1 MKKENFQTIEGIPVK
16 AGRKVS
22 MDSEKASGQTSQN
35 ASEKRKV
42 TSLAERVMGLARDDI
57 LMHLRFL
64 QLALA
69 KLEYREQWGLGGF
82 ATDGNT
88 LYYDPVHVLLCYR
101 DNPGSVS
108 CAWLHMLLHCV
119 FLHGFRYD
127 KLEKER
133 WDLAADIAV
142 ESVILELGYGGAAL
156 EQDGAAAGK
165 LRELKDRMGAL
176 TAERIYKYFG
186 REAPDPREEGE
197 LRRLFA
203 RDSHA
208 LWKSSERLEVTE
220 AQWKKISQRVGTQLR
235 SFTGSKSGTAGLEQN
250 LEETVKERYD
260 YGEILRRFT
269 VSTEEIRLSEEE
281 FDYIYYTYG
290 LEHYGNLPLI
300 EPLEYRESRKVREF
314 VIAIDTSAS
323 CSGRAVA
330 AFLRKTYSLLKT
342 RESFSTKINVHILQ
356 CDAQVRSDTK
366 ITGED
371 ELEDFL
377 REGKLTGFGAT
388 DFRPVFDYVETLR
401 ERGEFENLKGLIYF
415 TDGYGIYPEKMP
427 DYQVIFAFLEE
438 DENRPPVPVWSMKVV
453 LEEETLLETRP

>member
-1 MKKENFQTIEGIPVK
+1 
-16 AGRKVS
+16 
-22 MDSEKASGQTSQN
+22 MDSEKTSHKVFEKNSEKPFERTSLKVSEKESQG
-35 ASEKRKV
+35 ASERRKIS
-42 TSLAERVMGLARDDI
+42 SLAERVMGLARDDI
-57 LMHLRFL
+57 LMHLRFF

-69 KLEYREQWGLGGF
+69 KLEYWEQWGLGGF

-88 LYYDPVHVLLCYR
+88 LCYDPVHVLGCYR
-101 DNPGSVS
+101 ENPKSVLRA
-108 CAWLHMLLHCV
+108 CLHMLLHCV

-142 ESVILELGYGGAAL
+142 ESVILELGYGGVAL
-156 EQDGAAAGK
+156 EQDGLAAGK
-165 LRELKDRMGAL
+165 LRELKERMGAL
-176 TAERIYKYFG
+176 TAERIYRHFG
-186 REAPDPREEGE
+186 QNPPEPREERE
-197 LRRLFA
+197 LRRLFD
-203 RDSHA
+203 RDIHS
-208 LWKSSERLEVTE
+208 LWKPQESLEMTLD
-220 AQWKKISQRVGTQLR
+220 QWKKISERVRTRLR

-269 VSTEEIRLSEEE
+269 VSAEEIRLSEEE

-300 EPLEYRESRKVREF
+300 EPLEYRESTKVREF

-330 AFLRKTYSLLKT
+330 AFLRKTCSILKT
-342 RESFSTKINVHILQ
+342 RESFFEKINVHILQ

-366 ITGED
+366 VTGEED
-371 ELEDFL
+371 LEEFL
-377 REGKLTGFGAT
+377 RKGKLTGFGAT

-401 ERGEFENLKGLIYF
+401 ERREFENLKGLIYF

-438 DENRPPVPVWSMKVV
+438 DENRPPVPPWSMKAV
-453 LEEETLLETRP
+453 LEEEMLLGT